1 MNVIQTVAAIELNH
15 STQNTALRMTIEMEY
30 AFWETDDLKLQT
42 VRGTGERLRGQDL
55 TRERVR
61 G

>member
-1 MNVIQTVAAIELNH
+1 
-15 STQNTALRMTIEMEY
+15 MTIEMEY

-42 VRGTGERLRGQDL
+42 IRGTGARLRGQNL